1 VLLRQEQINRSQAR
15 SDQRA
20 AEQGNNKSAIGRAQT
35 GAGMSDASKNSIPKP
50 IHFGLVTVPR
60 FIIGSLILIGICINF
75 GNVIGRYVF
84 LEPIIWAE
92 EIMIYIMVCTVFIGA
107 ILVTYEGQHLKMDV
121 FSVMLPSPFKEI
133 INFIAVAAFLLVCI
147 YIIPNNWIV
156 VQLMF
161 NNDQRSVVAEVP
173 MVIPHFA
180 LLAGFTL
187 MFIAVVVRFRS
198 HVTGQLT
205 GEVDLLVQDYA
216 LDDQAADDAKN

>member
-1 VLLRQEQINRSQAR
+1 
-15 SDQRA
+15 
-20 AEQGNNKSAIGRAQT
+20 
-35 GAGMSDASKNSIPKP
+35 MSDSSNNSIPKP

-60 FIIGSLILIGICINF
+60 AIIGTMILVGILINVA
-75 GNVIGRYVF
+75 NVIGRYMF

-92 EIMIYIMVCTVFIGA
+92 EIMIYIMVWTVFIGA

-147 YIIPNNWIV
+147 YVIPNNWIV
-156 VQLMF
+156 VELMF

-187 MFIAVVVRFRS
+187 MFIALVVRFRS
-198 HVTGQLT
+198 HVK
-205 GEVDLLVQDYA
+205 GEVTGGIEMLVQEVEAEDKTA
-216 LDDQAADDAKN
+216 TDAKN

>member
-1 VLLRQEQINRSQAR
+1 
-15 SDQRA
+15 
-20 AEQGNNKSAIGRAQT
+20 
-35 GAGMSDASKNSIPKP
+35 MSNASKNSIPKP

-75 GNVIGRYVF
+75 GNVIGRYIF

-92 EIMIYIMVCTVFIGA
+92 EIMIYIMVCTVFIGS

-133 INFIAVAAFLLVCI
+133 INFIAVASFLLVCA

-156 VQLMF
+156 VKLMF
-161 NNDQRSVVAEVP
+161 DNDQRSVVAEVP

-180 LLAGFTL
+180 ILAGFSL
-187 MFIAVVVRFRS
+187 MFLAIVVRFRS
-198 HVTGQLT
+198 HVTGKLT
-205 GEVDLLVQDYA
+205 SEVDLLVQDYA
-216 LDDQAADDAKN
+216 VDDTAAIDAKN